1 MHETGEYVD
10 DTYGLRKLNERGLLF
25 LHEVPNVARL
35 GWILSTSLPDF
46 DDPASEFQSVF
57 DQHLALI
64 LS

>member
-1 MHETGEYVD
+1 MHETEEYVD
-10 DTYGLRKLNERGLLF
+10 GLRTLDECGLLF
-25 LHEVPNVARL
+25 LHEVPNAPHL
-35 GWILSTSLPDF
+35 GWILSISLPGF